1 MSPWGRIPHPNRITP
16 TMYLRRAFRSQA
28 AGKGQSQL
36 VALKLTNSVVT
47 CWVKPMGAM
56 PYVLMTSKVMRMWT
70 KVIQ

>member
-1 MSPWGRIPHPNRITP
+1 
-16 TMYLRRAFRSQA
+16 MYLRMAFRSQA
-28 AGKGQSQL
+28 AGKGQSRL

-70 KVIQ
+70 KVI